1 MLYAPFTRINKITNK
16 KTNMKRLI
24 FAFIAILF
32 SMSVNA
38 QGQKWLADARKG
50 NVNAMY
56 QTALRYKFGLD
67 GLPKN
72 GQKATYWAESA
83 AKKGNIDAMVLLSSL
98 YDDLKT
104 KKFESKRL
112 YWLVKAGQAGN
123 TDGMMQARSA
133 YLLLENYVI
142 TKDDKIK
149 CLEQQIYWNNRML
162 EQPDVEGIG
171 REQCE
176 RLVDILNKKIEELK
190 DSE

>member
-1 MLYAPFTRINKITNK
+1 MK
-16 KTNMKRLI
+16 KLL

-67 GLPKN
+67 GLQKN
-72 GQKATYWAESA
+72 GQKAAYWAESA
-83 AKKGNIDAMVLLSSL
+83 AKKGNVDAMVLLASL
-98 YDDLKT
+98 YDDLKI

-142 TKDDKIK
+142 TKGDKLK

-162 EQPDVEGIG
+162 EQSDVEGAG

>member
-1 MLYAPFTRINKITNK
+1 MK
-16 KTNMKRLI
+16 KLL

-32 SMSVNA
+32 SMGVNA
-38 QGQKWLADARKG
+38 QGQKWLTNARKG

-56 QTALRYKFGLD
+56 QTALRYKHGFD
-67 GLPKN
+67 GLAKN
-72 GQKATYWAESA
+72 EQKAIYWAESA

-133 YLLLENYVI
+133 YLLLERYVT

-149 CLEQQIYWNNRML
+149 CVEQQIYWNNRML
-162 EQPDVEGIG
+162 KQPDVEGAG

-176 RLVDILNKKIEELK
+176 ELVDFLNKKLEKVQEN
-190 DSE
+190 E